1 MRAYV
6 VCISFAVSFTGCIY
20 GEMDASTD
28 TGASFSTSNGSGCE
42 NLVTAVCRD
51 CPDNYCDYYSD
62 AVDSMSEAEC
72 GAIYEDLLQ
81 TGC

>member
-6 VCISFAVSFTGCIY
+6 VCISFAVFFAGCIY

-28 TGASFSTSNGSGCE
+28 TGASFSTSNGLGCE